1 MAGRKLTPEEARAW
15 ARVAQTVKPI
25 GPPVSDLAEF
35 VEALEEGEPVR
46 RKGTSSSVPIRP
58 TPNAPRLKQQ
68 SPSTPANRKHE
79 KRVRRGRLELHGQFD
94 LHGHTQVTADA
105 ALPQWLM
112 RCQAEGARC
121 VLVITGKGRSGEGV
135 LRRNFLHWLESA
147 PARALISGY
156 SEAHARH
163 GGAGAFY
170 VFLRKPC

>member
-1 MAGRKLTPEEARAW
+1 MAGRKLTQEEARAW

-25 GPPVSDLAEF
+25 GSPVKDLADF

-46 RKGTSSSVPIRP
+46 RKGAAPPI
-58 TPNAPRLKQQ
+58 APKSHSQSQQ
-68 SPSTPANRKHE
+68 PQKTSPSSPANRKGD

-94 LHGHTQVTADA
+94 LHGHTQASADA
-105 ALPQWLM
+105 ALPQWLV

-135 LRRNFLHWLESA
+135 LRRNFLHWLESSR
-147 PARALISGY
+147 ARTLISGY
-156 SEAHARH
+156 SEAHVRH

-170 VFLRKPC
+170 VFLRRPH